1 MRTCELKEEKWGCLY
16 SQTFSFQ
23 VVTFDTAGPED
34 EAFDTDSHNL
44 LVHFMNNDAE
54 TLYRMN

>member
-1 MRTCELKEEKWGCLY
+1 MFY